1 MGCDIHMMMV
11 VYSTKD
17 DSYSPVTTTAF
28 VDGQHYQLEMPS
40 YFRNYEIFGLLCD
53 GVRGGGYEGVN
64 LQPRG
69 RFPLNKL
76 SPWAQGVYDRRAEI
90 LKPDEEK
97 EHDGFVDF
105 YSPNPEIQV
114 ALFLRDYYDEE
125 SWMHSH
131 TYLSADDF
139 EKLILRIE
147 KQIAEE
153 KKNIKKAK
161 SMTAKSVNKE
171 TIEEFVEEVNAR
183 NETIDSLKLARR
195 FIKNLYRIYD
205 EMFESL
211 QMTSRSVDDWKVLVC
226 FDN

>member
-11 VYSTKD
+11 VRSTKD

-28 VDGQHYQLEMPS
+28 VDGKQSQLEIPS
-40 YFRNYEIFGLLCD
+40 YFRSYEIFGMLSD

-64 LQPRG
+64 LPSRG

-76 SPWAQGVYDRRAEI
+76 SPWAQGVYDKRTEI
-90 LKPDEEK
+90 LKPDE
-97 EHDGFVDF
+97 DGEIDF
-105 YSPNPEIQV
+105 WSTNPEIQV
-114 ALFLRDYYDEE
+114 ALFLRDYYDDG

-131 TYLSADDF
+131 TYLSANDF
-139 EKLILRIE
+139 ETLILRIK

-153 KKNIKKAK
+153 KKKIKKAK
-161 SMTAKSVNKE
+161 SMVAKF
-171 TIEEFVEEVNAR
+171 EEFVEEVEAR
-183 NETIDSLKLARR
+183 TEMIDSLKWDRR
-195 FIKNLYRIYD
+195 FIKKLYKIYE

-211 QMTSRSVDDWKVLVC
+211 RMTTGSVDDWKVLVY